1 LGVYPYKQKLNK
13 KFPTAL
19 SIYTDRFQGNSFLFS
34 KSSNELMGLR
44 ENMKAITPEMEYLST
59 RQSAKVL
66 QISLG
71 TVQKMVELGELIAWK
86 TRGGHRRILA
96 SSLEQQLQRRKRA
109 MRQKSTQHCVAMG
122 IFRRTENSLALLEAI
137 QDWQLKVEMEVAVD
151 SLEGLMKAV
160 SIAPD
165 LIFLDALIP
174 PVEQV
179 HLIHYLSK
187 NKDTQRIPILV
198 DEGFIKLHP
207 GVVTLADENAGTR
220 SSIPE
225 ELKEELENGLIEL
238 NPLIIGYPAT
248 DPEMD
253 AALNPENRH
262 EMLEPLFLEALSRKC
277 F

>member
-1 LGVYPYKQKLNK
+1 M
-13 KFPTAL
+13 
-19 SIYTDRFQGNSFLFS
+19 
-34 KSSNELMGLR
+34 KS
-44 ENMKAITPEMEYLST
+44 ITPETEYLST
-59 RQSAKVL
+59 RQSAKIL
-66 QISLG
+66 QVSLG

-96 SSLEQQLQRRKRA
+96 SSLEQQLLRRKRA
-109 MRQKSTQHCVAMG
+109 MRQKTTQNCVAMG
-122 IFRRTENSLALLEAI
+122 IFRRSENGHELLESIA
-137 QDWQLKVEMEVAVD
+137 DWQLKVDMEMAVD

-207 GVVTLADENAGTR
+207 GVVALADENSGGKLPL
-220 SSIPE
+220 SENIKQ
-225 ELKEELENGLIEL
+225 ELANGLIDL

-248 DPEMD
+248 
-253 AALNPENRH
+253 NPEAEDGWAHGSRH
-262 EMLEPLFLEALSRKC
+262 GLLEPLFVEALARKC
-277 F
+277 A

>member
-1 LGVYPYKQKLNK
+1 
-13 KFPTAL
+13 
-19 SIYTDRFQGNSFLFS
+19 
-34 KSSNELMGLR
+34 
-44 ENMKAITPEMEYLST
+44 MKTITPDMEYLST
-59 RQSAKVL
+59 RQSAMVL
-66 QISLG
+66 QVSLG

-109 MRQKSTQHCVAMG
+109 MRQKSTQNCIALG
-122 IFRRTENSLALLEAI
+122 IFRRIENSEELLEST
-137 QDWQLKVEMEVAVD
+137 QEWQLKVEMEVAID

-187 NKDTQRIPILV
+187 NNDTQRIPILV

-207 GVVTLADENAGTR
+207 GVVSLADENSSTR
-220 SSIPE
+220 PQLSENI
-225 ELKEELENGLIEL
+225 KKELENGLIEQ
-238 NPLIIGYPAT
+238 NPLIITYPAT
-248 DPEMD
+248 NTELDPS
-253 AALNPENRH
+253 LSYRSRH
-262 EMLEPLFLEALSRKC
+262 ELLEPVFIEALSRKYL
-277 F
+277 

>member
-1 LGVYPYKQKLNK
+1 
-13 KFPTAL
+13 
-19 SIYTDRFQGNSFLFS
+19 
-34 KSSNELMGLR
+34 
-44 ENMKAITPEMEYLST
+44 MKAITPEMEYLST

-66 QISLG
+66 QVSLG

-96 SSLEQQLQRRKRA
+96 SSLDQQLQRRKRA
-109 MRQKSTQHCVAMG
+109 MRQKTTQNCIALG
-122 IFRRTENSLALLEAI
+122 IFRRVENSHELIHSI
-137 QDWQLKVEMEVAVD
+137 QYWQLKVDLDVAVD

-207 GVVTLADENAGTR
+207 GVMGLADENTVGVR
-220 SSIPE
+220 PQYPE
-225 ELKEELENGLIEL
+225 RLQEELERGLIEQ
-238 NPLIIGYPAT
+238 NPLIIGYHAT
-248 DPEMD
+248 NAELESSMNT
-253 AALNPENRH
+253 LNRH
-262 EMLEPLFLEALSRKC
+262 DLLEPIFVQALGRKC
-277 F
+277 IA

>member
-1 LGVYPYKQKLNK
+1 
-13 KFPTAL
+13 
-19 SIYTDRFQGNSFLFS
+19 
-34 KSSNELMGLR
+34 
-44 ENMKAITPEMEYLST
+44 MKTVTPDMEYLST
-59 RQSAKVL
+59 RQSAKIL
-66 QISLG
+66 QVSLG
-71 TVQKMVELGELIAWK
+71 TVQKMVELGELVAWK

-109 MRQKSTQHCVAMG
+109 MRQKISQNCIAMG
-122 IFRRTENSLALLEAI
+122 IFRRVENSEDLLESI
-137 QDWQLKVEMEVAVD
+137 QEWQLKVEMEVAVD

-207 GVVTLADENAGTR
+207 GVVTLADENIGNRPQLTENIQR
-220 SSIPE
+220 
-225 ELKEELENGLIEL
+225 ELENGLIGL
-238 NPLIIGYPAT
+238 NPHIIAYPAT
-248 DPEMD
+248 SLEDNQSWLYED
-253 AALNPENRH
+253 RH
-262 EMLEPLFLEALSRKC
+262 QLLEPLFIEALARKC
-277 F
+277 S

>member
-1 LGVYPYKQKLNK
+1 
-13 KFPTAL
+13 
-19 SIYTDRFQGNSFLFS
+19 
-34 KSSNELMGLR
+34 
-44 ENMKAITPEMEYLST
+44 MKTITPDMEYLST

-66 QISLG
+66 QVSLG

-109 MRQKSTQHCVAMG
+109 MRQKSTQNCIALG
-122 IFRRTENSLALLEAI
+122 IFRRIENSEELLEST
-137 QDWQLKVEMEVAVD
+137 QDWQLKVEMEVAID

-187 NKDTQRIPILV
+187 NNDTQRIPILV

-207 GVVTLADENAGTR
+207 GVVSLADENSSTR
-220 SSIPE
+220 PPLSESI
-225 ELKEELENGLIEL
+225 KKELENGLIEQ
-238 NPLIIGYPAT
+238 NPLIFAYPAT
-248 DPEMD
+248 NTELDRS
-253 AALNPENRH
+253 LSYRSRH
-262 EMLEPLFLEALSRKC
+262 ELLEPVFIEALSRKYL
-277 F
+277 

>member
-1 LGVYPYKQKLNK
+1 M
-13 KFPTAL
+13 
-19 SIYTDRFQGNSFLFS
+19 
-34 KSSNELMGLR
+34 KSM
-44 ENMKAITPEMEYLST
+44 TPETEYLST
-59 RQSAKVL
+59 RQSAKIL
-66 QISLG
+66 QVSLG

-96 SSLEQQLQRRKRA
+96 SSLDQQLQRRKRA
-109 MRQKSTQHCVAMG
+109 MRQKTTQNCIAMG
-122 IFRRTENSLALLEAI
+122 IFRRSENGQELIDAI
-137 QDWQLKVEMEVAVD
+137 ADWQLKVDMEMAVD

-207 GVVTLADENAGTR
+207 GVVTLVDENSGGKPPL
-220 SSIPE
+220 SESI
-225 ELKEELENGLIEL
+225 KKELENGLIDM

-248 DPEMD
+248 
-253 AALNPENRH
+253 NPEIEGSWAHGSRH
-262 EMLEPLFLEALSRKC
+262 ELLEPLFVEALTRKC
-277 F
+277 A

>member
-1 LGVYPYKQKLNK
+1 
-13 KFPTAL
+13 
-19 SIYTDRFQGNSFLFS
+19 
-34 KSSNELMGLR
+34 
-44 ENMKAITPEMEYLST
+44 MKTITPDMEYLST
-59 RQSAKVL
+59 RQSAKIL
-66 QISLG
+66 QVSLG

-86 TRGGHRRILA
+86 TRGGHRRVLA

-109 MRQKSTQHCVAMG
+109 MRQKTSQHCIAMG
-122 IFRRTENSLALLEAI
+122 IFRRAENSQDLLESI
-137 QDWQLKVEMEVAVD
+137 QDWQLKVEMEVAID

-207 GVVTLADENAGTR
+207 GVLTLADEN
-220 SSIPE
+220 SSHRAPYVENLQE
-225 ELKEELENGLIEL
+225 ELQKGLIEH

-248 DPEMD
+248 DIEMQQSWPQGSRYD
-253 AALNPENRH
+253 L
-262 EMLEPLFLEALSRKC
+262 LERIFIEALGRKC
-277 F
+277 S

>member
-1 LGVYPYKQKLNK
+1 M
-13 KFPTAL
+13 
-19 SIYTDRFQGNSFLFS
+19 
-34 KSSNELMGLR
+34 KS
-44 ENMKAITPEMEYLST
+44 ITPETEYLST

-66 QISLG
+66 QVSLG

-109 MRQKSTQHCVAMG
+109 MRQKTTQNCVAMG
-122 IFRRTENSLALLEAI
+122 IFRRSENGQELIEAI
-137 QDWQLKVEMEVAVD
+137 ADWQLKVDMEMAVD

-207 GVVTLADENAGTR
+207 GVVTLVDENSGGKPPL
-220 SSIPE
+220 SESI
-225 ELKEELENGLIEL
+225 KKELENGLIDL

-248 DPEMD
+248 
-253 AALNPENRH
+253 NPEAEGSWAHGSRH
-262 EMLEPLFLEALSRKC
+262 ELSEPLFVEALARKC
-277 F
+277 A

>member
-1 LGVYPYKQKLNK
+1 
-13 KFPTAL
+13 
-19 SIYTDRFQGNSFLFS
+19 
-34 KSSNELMGLR
+34 
-44 ENMKAITPEMEYLST
+44 MKTVTPDMEYLST
-59 RQSAKVL
+59 RQSAKIL
-66 QISLG
+66 QVSLG

-86 TRGGHRRILA
+86 TRGGHRRILS

-109 MRQKSTQHCVAMG
+109 MRQKTSQNCIAMG
-122 IFRRTENSLALLEAI
+122 IFRRAENSHDLLESI
-137 QDWQLKVEMEVAVD
+137 QNWQLKVEMEVAID

-207 GVVTLADENAGTR
+207 GVVALVDENNGHRHQFTEN
-220 SSIPE
+220 I
-225 ELKEELENGLIEL
+225 KEELENGLIDH

-248 DPEMD
+248 DIEEDQSWPQGS
-253 AALNPENRH
+253 RH
-262 EMLEPLFLEALSRKC
+262 ELLEPIFIEALGKKC

>member
-1 LGVYPYKQKLNK
+1 
-13 KFPTAL
+13 
-19 SIYTDRFQGNSFLFS
+19 
-34 KSSNELMGLR
+34 
-44 ENMKAITPEMEYLST
+44 MKTVTPEMEYLST
-59 RQSAKVL
+59 RQSAKIL
-66 QISLG
+66 QVSLG
-71 TVQKMVELGELIAWK
+71 TVQKMVELGELVAWK

-109 MRQKSTQHCVAMG
+109 MRQKTSQSCVAMG
-122 IFRRTENSLALLEAI
+122 IFRRSENARDFLESI
-137 QDWQLKVEMEVAVD
+137 QDWQLKVDMEVAVD

-207 GVVTLADENAGTR
+207 GVLALADENQGARPPLCENLT
-220 SSIPE
+220 
-225 ELKEELENGLIEL
+225 EELEASLIEL
-238 NPLIIGYPAT
+238 NPQIIPYPAT
-248 DPEMD
+248 SPETD
-253 AALNPENRH
+253 QNWPKGGWH
-262 EMLEPLFLEALSRKC
+262 ELLEPIFVEALAQKC
-277 F
+277 N

>member
-1 LGVYPYKQKLNK
+1 M
-13 KFPTAL
+13 
-19 SIYTDRFQGNSFLFS
+19 
-34 KSSNELMGLR
+34 KS
-44 ENMKAITPEMEYLST
+44 ITPDMEYLST

-66 QISLG
+66 QVSLG

-109 MRQKSTQHCVAMG
+109 MRQKSTQNCIAMG
-122 IFRRTENSLALLEAI
+122 IFRRTENSHELLQSIA
-137 QDWQLKVEMEVAVD
+137 DWQLKVEMEVAID

-207 GVVTLADENAGTR
+207 GVVALADENSGNKPHLTE
-220 SSIPE
+220 SI
-225 ELKEELENGLIEL
+225 KKELENGLIDL
-238 NPLIIGYPAT
+238 NPFIIGYPAT
-248 DPEMD
+248 
-253 AALNPENRH
+253 NPELDSTLTQGSRH
-262 EMLEPLFLEALSRKC
+262 ELLEPLFLEALARKC
-277 F
+277 A

>member
-1 LGVYPYKQKLNK
+1 
-13 KFPTAL
+13 
-19 SIYTDRFQGNSFLFS
+19 
-34 KSSNELMGLR
+34 
-44 ENMKAITPEMEYLST
+44 MKTVTSEMEYLST

-66 QISLG
+66 QVSLG
-71 TVQKMVELGELIAWK
+71 TVQKMVELGELVAWK

-109 MRQKSTQHCVAMG
+109 MRQKTSNHCIAMG
-122 IFRRTENSLALLEAI
+122 IFRRIENSQDLLDSM
-137 QDWQLKVEMEVAVD
+137 QDWQLKVDMEVAID
-151 SLEGLMKAV
+151 SLEGLMKTV

-198 DEGFIKLHP
+198 DEGFIELHP
-207 GVVTLADENAGTR
+207 GVVILVDENNSQSTQLNEH
-220 SSIPE
+220 I
-225 ELKEELENGLIEL
+225 KKELENGLIDL

-248 DPEMD
+248 
-253 AALNPENRH
+253 NPENDESWPQGGRH
-262 EMLEPLFLEALSRKC
+262 ELLEPLFLEALSRKC
-277 F
+277 A

>member
-1 LGVYPYKQKLNK
+1 M
-13 KFPTAL
+13 
-19 SIYTDRFQGNSFLFS
+19 
-34 KSSNELMGLR
+34 KS
-44 ENMKAITPEMEYLST
+44 ITPEAEYLST
-59 RQSAKVL
+59 RQSAKIL
-66 QISLG
+66 QVSLG

-109 MRQKSTQHCVAMG
+109 MRQKTTQNCVAMG
-122 IFRRTENSLALLEAI
+122 IFRRSENGQELMESIA
-137 QDWQLKVEMEVAVD
+137 DWQLKVDMEISVD
-151 SLEGLMKAV
+151 SLEGLMMAV

-187 NKDTQRIPILV
+187 NKDIQRIPILV

-207 GVVTLADENAGTR
+207 GVVALADENSGGKHPL
-220 SSIPE
+220 SESIKQ
-225 ELKEELENGLIEL
+225 ELANGLIDL

-248 DPEMD
+248 DPE
-253 AALNPENRH
+253 AEGNWSH
-262 EMLEPLFLEALSRKC
+262 ELLEPLFAEALARKC
-277 F
+277 A

>member
-1 LGVYPYKQKLNK
+1 M
-13 KFPTAL
+13 
-19 SIYTDRFQGNSFLFS
+19 
-34 KSSNELMGLR
+34 KS
-44 ENMKAITPEMEYLST
+44 ITPETEYLST

-66 QISLG
+66 QVSLG

-109 MRQKSTQHCVAMG
+109 MRQKTTQNCVAMG
-122 IFRRTENSLALLEAI
+122 IFRRSENGQELIEAI
-137 QDWQLKVEMEVAVD
+137 ADWQLKVDMEMAVD

-198 DEGFIKLHP
+198 DEGFIKLYP
-207 GVVTLADENAGTR
+207 GVVTLVDENSGGKPPL
-220 SSIPE
+220 SESI
-225 ELKEELENGLIEL
+225 KKELENGLIDL

-248 DPEMD
+248 
-253 AALNPENRH
+253 NPEAEGGWIHGSRH
-262 EMLEPLFLEALSRKC
+262 ELLEPLFVEALARKC
-277 F
+277 A

>member
-1 LGVYPYKQKLNK
+1 M
-13 KFPTAL
+13 
-19 SIYTDRFQGNSFLFS
+19 
-34 KSSNELMGLR
+34 KS
-44 ENMKAITPEMEYLST
+44 ITPETEYLST
-59 RQSAKVL
+59 RQSAKIL
-66 QISLG
+66 QVSLG

-96 SSLEQQLQRRKRA
+96 SSLDQQLQRRKRA
-109 MRQKSTQHCVAMG
+109 MRQKTTQNCVAMG
-122 IFRRTENSLALLEAI
+122 IFRRSENGQELMESIA
-137 QDWQLKVEMEVAVD
+137 DWQLKVDMEMAVD

-207 GVVTLADENAGTR
+207 GVVTLVDENSG
-220 SSIPE
+220 SKNPLSENI
-225 ELKEELENGLIEL
+225 KEELENGLIDL

-248 DPEMD
+248 
-253 AALNPENRH
+253 NPEGEGSWAQGSRH
-262 EMLEPLFLEALSRKC
+262 DLLEPLFLEALARKC
-277 F
+277 A

>member
-1 LGVYPYKQKLNK
+1 
-13 KFPTAL
+13 
-19 SIYTDRFQGNSFLFS
+19 
-34 KSSNELMGLR
+34 
-44 ENMKAITPEMEYLST
+44 MKAITPEMEYLST

-66 QISLG
+66 QVSLG

-109 MRQKSTQHCVAMG
+109 MRQKTTQNCVAMG
-122 IFRRTENSLALLEAI
+122 IFRRTENSEELLQSIA
-137 QDWQLKVEMEVAVD
+137 DWQLKVEMEVAVD

-207 GVVTLADENAGTR
+207 GVVALADENNSNRPQLTE
-220 SSIPE
+220 SI
-225 ELKEELENGLIEL
+225 KEELENGLIDL

-248 DPEMD
+248 
-253 AALNPENRH
+253 NPEHDSTLTQISRH
-262 EMLEPLFLEALSRKC
+262 ELLEPLFIEALSRKC
-277 F
+277 A

>member
-1 LGVYPYKQKLNK
+1 
-13 KFPTAL
+13 
-19 SIYTDRFQGNSFLFS
+19 
-34 KSSNELMGLR
+34 
-44 ENMKAITPEMEYLST
+44 MKTITPDMEYLST

-66 QISLG
+66 QVSLG

-109 MRQKSTQHCVAMG
+109 MRQKSTLNCVALG
-122 IFRRTENSLALLEAI
+122 IFRRAENSEELLEAS
-137 QDWQLKVEMEVAVD
+137 QDWQLKVEMEVAID

-174 PVEQV
+174 PIEQV

-207 GVVTLADENAGTR
+207 GVVTLIDENSG
-220 SSIPE
+220 SKPPLSENI
-225 ELKEELENGLIEL
+225 KIELENGLIEL
-238 NPLIIGYPAT
+238 NPLIVAYPAT
-248 DPEMD
+248 
-253 AALNPENRH
+253 NPELDPAWSHRSRH
-262 EMLEPLFLEALSRKC
+262 ELLETVFVEALARKC
-277 F
+277 L

>member
-1 LGVYPYKQKLNK
+1 
-13 KFPTAL
+13 
-19 SIYTDRFQGNSFLFS
+19 
-34 KSSNELMGLR
+34 
-44 ENMKAITPEMEYLST
+44 MKTITPDMEYLST
-59 RQSAKVL
+59 RQSAKIL
-66 QISLG
+66 QVSLG

-109 MRQKSTQHCVAMG
+109 MRQKSSQNCIAMG
-122 IFRRTENSLALLEAI
+122 IFRRVENSQDLLESI
-137 QDWQLKVEMEVAVD
+137 QDWQLKVEMEVAID

-165 LIFLDALIP
+165 VIFLDALIP

-187 NKDTQRIPILV
+187 NRDTQRIPILV

-207 GVVTLADENAGTR
+207 GVVALADENNGQKPPFTEN
-220 SSIPE
+220 I
-225 ELKEELENGLIEL
+225 KVELENGLIEH

-248 DPEMD
+248 NIEVDQSWPQGSWYE
-253 AALNPENRH
+253 L
-262 EMLEPLFLEALSRKC
+262 LEPIFIEALGKKC
-277 F
+277 I

>member
-1 LGVYPYKQKLNK
+1 
-13 KFPTAL
+13 
-19 SIYTDRFQGNSFLFS
+19 
-34 KSSNELMGLR
+34 
-44 ENMKAITPEMEYLST
+44 
-59 RQSAKVL
+59 
-66 QISLG
+66 
-71 TVQKMVELGELIAWK
+71 MVELGELIAWK

-109 MRQKSTQHCVAMG
+109 MRQKTTQNCVAMG
-122 IFRRTENSLALLEAI
+122 IFRRSENGQELIEAI
-137 QDWQLKVEMEVAVD
+137 ADWQLKVDMEMAVD
-151 SLEGLMKAV
+151 SLEGLRKAV

-207 GVVTLADENAGTR
+207 GVVTLVDENSGGKPPL
-220 SSIPE
+220 SESI
-225 ELKEELENGLIEL
+225 KKELENGLIDL

-248 DPEMD
+248 
-253 AALNPENRH
+253 NPEAEGNWAHGSRH
-262 EMLEPLFLEALSRKC
+262 ELLEPLFVEALARKC
-277 F
+277 A

>member
-1 LGVYPYKQKLNK
+1 
-13 KFPTAL
+13 
-19 SIYTDRFQGNSFLFS
+19 
-34 KSSNELMGLR
+34 
-44 ENMKAITPEMEYLST
+44 MKAITPELEYLST

-66 QISLG
+66 QVSLG

-96 SSLEQQLQRRKRA
+96 SSLDQQLARRKRA
-109 MRQKSTQHCVAMG
+109 MRQKTTQNCIAMG
-122 IFRRTENSLALLEAI
+122 IFRRVENSHELIESI
-137 QDWQLKVEMEVAVD
+137 QCWQLKVDMEVSVD

-187 NKDTQRIPILV
+187 NRDTQRIPILV
-198 DEGFIKLHP
+198 DEGFIRLHP
-207 GVVTLADENAGTR
+207 GVIGLADENTVGVKSR
-220 SSIPE
+220 YPE
-225 ELKEELENGLIEL
+225 VLQEELENGLIDQ

-248 DPEMD
+248 
-253 AALNPENRH
+253 NPELENTMGDKNRH
-262 EMLEPLFLEALSRKC
+262 ELLEPIFIQALNRKC
-277 F
+277 A

>member
-1 LGVYPYKQKLNK
+1 
-13 KFPTAL
+13 
-19 SIYTDRFQGNSFLFS
+19 
-34 KSSNELMGLR
+34 
-44 ENMKAITPEMEYLST
+44 MKTVTPDMEYLST
-59 RQSAKVL
+59 RQSAKIL
-66 QISLG
+66 QVSLG
-71 TVQKMVELGELIAWK
+71 TVQKMVELGELVAWK

-109 MRQKSTQHCVAMG
+109 MRQKSSQNCLAMG
-122 IFRRTENSLALLEAI
+122 IFRRSENSQDLLESI
-137 QDWQLKVEMEVAVD
+137 QDWQLKVEMEVSID

-207 GVVTLADENAGTR
+207 GVLALADENHGNR
-220 SSIPE
+220 LPLCENLEE
-225 ELKEELENGLIEL
+225 ELDEALIDL
-238 NPLIIGYPAT
+238 NPLIIPYPAT
-248 DPEMD
+248 
-253 AALNPENRH
+253 NPENDQSWPLGGWH
-262 EMLEPLFLEALSRKC
+262 ELLEPIFVEALAKKC
-277 F
+277 A

>member
-1 LGVYPYKQKLNK
+1 
-13 KFPTAL
+13 
-19 SIYTDRFQGNSFLFS
+19 
-34 KSSNELMGLR
+34 
-44 ENMKAITPEMEYLST
+44 MKTITPETEYLST
-59 RQSAKVL
+59 RQSAKIL
-66 QISLG
+66 QVSLG

-109 MRQKSTQHCVAMG
+109 MRQKTTQNCVAMG
-122 IFRRTENSLALLEAI
+122 IFRRSENGQELMESIA
-137 QDWQLKVEMEVAVD
+137 DWQLKVDMEMAVD

-207 GVVTLADENAGTR
+207 GVVTLADENSGGKHPL
-220 SSIPE
+220 SESI
-225 ELKEELENGLIEL
+225 KKELENGLIDH
-238 NPLIIGYPAT
+238 NPLIIAYPAT
-248 DPEMD
+248 
-253 AALNPENRH
+253 NPEAEGSWAQGSRH
-262 EMLEPLFLEALSRKC
+262 ELLEPLFVEALARKC
-277 F
+277 A

>member
-1 LGVYPYKQKLNK
+1 M
-13 KFPTAL
+13 
-19 SIYTDRFQGNSFLFS
+19 NS
-34 KSSNELMGLR
+34 M
-44 ENMKAITPEMEYLST
+44 TPETEYLST
-59 RQSAKVL
+59 RQSAKIL
-66 QISLG
+66 QVSLG

-96 SSLEQQLQRRKRA
+96 SSLDQQLQRRKRA
-109 MRQKSTQHCVAMG
+109 MRQKTTQNCVAMG
-122 IFRRTENSLALLEAI
+122 IFRRSENGQELIDAI
-137 QDWQLKVEMEVAVD
+137 ADWQLKVDMEMAVD

-207 GVVTLADENAGTR
+207 GVVTLVDENSGGKPPL
-220 SSIPE
+220 SESI
-225 ELKEELENGLIEL
+225 KMELENGLIDM

-248 DPEMD
+248 
-253 AALNPENRH
+253 NPEIEGSWAHGSRH
-262 EMLEPLFLEALSRKC
+262 ELLEPLFVEALARKC
-277 F
+277 A

>member
-1 LGVYPYKQKLNK
+1 
-13 KFPTAL
+13 
-19 SIYTDRFQGNSFLFS
+19 
-34 KSSNELMGLR
+34 
-44 ENMKAITPEMEYLST
+44 MKTITPDMEYLST

-66 QISLG
+66 QVSLG

-109 MRQKSTQHCVAMG
+109 MRQKSTLNCVALG
-122 IFRRTENSLALLEAI
+122 IFRRAENSEELLEAS
-137 QDWQLKVEMEVAVD
+137 QDWQLKVEMEVAID

-174 PVEQV
+174 PIEQV

-187 NKDTQRIPILV
+187 NRDTQRIPILV

-207 GVVTLADENAGTR
+207 GVVTLIDENSG
-220 SSIPE
+220 SKPPLSENI
-225 ELKEELENGLIEL
+225 KIELENGLIEL
-238 NPLIIGYPAT
+238 NPLIVAYPAT
-248 DPEMD
+248 
-253 AALNPENRH
+253 NPELDPAWSHRSRH
-262 EMLEPLFLEALSRKC
+262 ELLETVFVEALARKC
-277 F
+277 L

>member
-1 LGVYPYKQKLNK
+1 M
-13 KFPTAL
+13 
-19 SIYTDRFQGNSFLFS
+19 
-34 KSSNELMGLR
+34 KS
-44 ENMKAITPEMEYLST
+44 ITPEMEYLST
-59 RQSAKVL
+59 RQSAKIL
-66 QISLG
+66 QVSLG

-109 MRQKSTQHCVAMG
+109 MRQKTTQNCVAMG
-122 IFRRTENSLALLEAI
+122 IFRRYENGQELMESIA
-137 QDWQLKVEMEVAVD
+137 DWQLKVDMEMAVD

-207 GVVTLADENAGTR
+207 GVVTLVDENSGAKNPF
-220 SSIPE
+220 SESI
-225 ELKEELENGLIEL
+225 KKELENGLIDL
-238 NPLIIGYPAT
+238 NPLIIAYPAT
-248 DPEMD
+248 
-253 AALNPENRH
+253 NPETEESWTYESRH
-262 EMLEPLFLEALSRKC
+262 QMLEPLFLEALSRKC
-277 F
+277 I

>member
-1 LGVYPYKQKLNK
+1 MKL
-13 KFPTAL
+13 
-19 SIYTDRFQGNSFLFS
+19 RV
-34 KSSNELMGLR
+34 
-44 ENMKAITPEMEYLST
+44 NMKAITPEMEYLST

-66 QISLG
+66 QVSLG

-109 MRQKSTQHCVAMG
+109 MRQKTTQNCIAMG
-122 IFRRTENSLALLEAI
+122 IFRRTENSEELLQSIA
-137 QDWQLKVEMEVAVD
+137 DWQLKVEMEVAVD

-179 HLIHYLSK
+179 HLIHYLS
-187 NKDTQRIPILV
+187 NNQDTQRIPILV

-207 GVVTLADENAGTR
+207 GVVALADENHGNKPQLIE
-220 SSIPE
+220 SI
-225 ELKEELENGLIEL
+225 KEELENGLIDL

-248 DPEMD
+248 
-253 AALNPENRH
+253 NPEADTSITQGSRH
-262 EMLEPLFLEALSRKC
+262 ELLEPLFIEALSRKC
-277 F
+277 S

>member
-1 LGVYPYKQKLNK
+1 M
-13 KFPTAL
+13 
-19 SIYTDRFQGNSFLFS
+19 
-34 KSSNELMGLR
+34 KS
-44 ENMKAITPEMEYLST
+44 ITPDMEYLST

-66 QISLG
+66 QVSLG

-109 MRQKSTQHCVAMG
+109 MRQKTSQNCIAMG
-122 IFRRTENSLALLEAI
+122 IFRRPENSQELLNSIA
-137 QDWQLKVEMEVAVD
+137 DWQLKVEMEVAID

-179 HLIHYLSK
+179 NLIHYLSK

-207 GVVTLADENAGTR
+207 GVVALVDENNGNRPQLTENIKR
-220 SSIPE
+220 
-225 ELKEELENGLIEL
+225 ELENGLIDL
-238 NPLIIGYPAT
+238 NPYIIGYPAT
-248 DPEMD
+248 
-253 AALNPENRH
+253 NPDIDTHPSMGSRH
-262 EMLEPLFLEALSRKC
+262 ELLEPLFLEALARKC
-277 F
+277 A

>member
-1 LGVYPYKQKLNK
+1 
-13 KFPTAL
+13 
-19 SIYTDRFQGNSFLFS
+19 
-34 KSSNELMGLR
+34 
-44 ENMKAITPEMEYLST
+44 MKAITPEMEYLST

-66 QISLG
+66 QVSLG

-96 SSLEQQLQRRKRA
+96 SSLDQQLQRRKRA
-109 MRQKSTQHCVAMG
+109 MRQKTTQNCIALG
-122 IFRRTENSLALLEAI
+122 IFRRVENSHELIHSI
-137 QDWQLKVEMEVAVD
+137 QYWQLKVDLDVAVD

-207 GVVTLADENAGTR
+207 GVMGLADENTVGVR
-220 SSIPE
+220 PQYPE
-225 ELKEELENGLIEL
+225 RLQEELERGLIEQ

-248 DPEMD
+248 NAELESSMNT
-253 AALNPENRH
+253 LNRH
-262 EMLEPLFLEALSRKC
+262 DLLEPIFLLALGRKC
-277 F
+277 IT

>member
-1 LGVYPYKQKLNK
+1 M
-13 KFPTAL
+13 
-19 SIYTDRFQGNSFLFS
+19 
-34 KSSNELMGLR
+34 KS
-44 ENMKAITPEMEYLST
+44 ITPETEYLST

-66 QISLG
+66 QVSLG

-109 MRQKSTQHCVAMG
+109 MRQKTTQNCVAMG
-122 IFRRTENSLALLEAI
+122 IFRRSENGQELIEAI
-137 QDWQLKVEMEVAVD
+137 ADWQLKVDMEMAVD

-207 GVVTLADENAGTR
+207 GVVALADENNGQRPQFTE
-220 SSIPE
+220 S
-225 ELKEELENGLIEL
+225 LVEELENGLIEH

-248 DPEMD
+248 NIE
-253 AALNPENRH
+253 ENQSWPQGGRH
-262 EMLEPLFLEALSRKC
+262 ELLEPIFIEALAKKC
-277 F
+277 A